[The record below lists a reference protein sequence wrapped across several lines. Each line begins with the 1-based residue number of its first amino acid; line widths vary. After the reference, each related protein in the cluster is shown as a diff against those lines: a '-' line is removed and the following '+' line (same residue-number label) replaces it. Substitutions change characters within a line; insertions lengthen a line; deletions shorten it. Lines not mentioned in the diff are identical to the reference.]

1 MYLMCIDVHVLSV
14 IKASEEYETIAE
26 GMKGSLDK
34 INSLLKDPHITIND
48 EIYDVELFLCSDYK
62 MILLLMGLKK
72 ASSQYACVWCKVD
85 QKDRWDTGIEDTE
98 YLVTNRR
105 TLESLYEDYREKQY
119 SCKHL
124 PLVHIETDHIIPDE
138 LHLLLRITDIL
149 LKNFIA
155 TAVAHDKRLMKTRWK
170 LKQGPMVRSVIL
182 NIRRCGIPFDIW
194 MKKNDDESSDKSN
207 YSYTSLVGYRKK
219 NLLKFFPSKI
229 PLCHPSTEVKRV
241 AQLWIV
247 SSKTIKLCV
256 KGCNVCIIVE
266 GFQRPLRFDIAK
278 ESAHSVRPTTPKGNR
293 LLAKDWVD
301 DYTDLRDVH
310 CSYRPQYVTPYIHIL
325 TYHVPHLIRM
335 YGNIKQFSC
344 QAVEKKNDICKSI
357 YFKSS
362 NKWDA
367 PKDIV
372 DHEQRVKKLKAFARR
387 KRGYTWHKKT
397 ASPESRQYQNL

>member
-1 MYLMCIDVHVLSV
+1 MHVHHSDVHLLSV

-241 AQLWIV
+241 AQLWIDFKDLYDLI
-247 SSKTIKLCV
+247 S
-256 KGCNVCIIVE
+256 
-266 GFQRPLRFDIAK
+266 QR
-278 ESAHSVRPTTPKGNR
+278 N
-293 LLAKDWVD
+293 LLTQYDLLHQKAKDWVD

-310 CSYRPQYVTPYIHIL
+310 CSYRPQYVTPYMHIL

>member
-241 AQLWIV
+241 AQLWIDFKDLYDLI
-247 SSKTIKLCV
+247 S
-256 KGCNVCIIVE
+256 
-266 GFQRPLRFDIAK
+266 QR
-278 ESAHSVRPTTPKGNR
+278 N
-293 LLAKDWVD
+293 LLTQYDLLHQKAKDWVD

-310 CSYRPQYVTPYIHIL
+310 CSYRPQYVTPYMHIL

>member
-241 AQLWIV
+241 AQLWIDFKDLYDLI
-247 SSKTIKLCV
+247 S
-256 KGCNVCIIVE
+256 
-266 GFQRPLRFDIAK
+266 QR
-278 ESAHSVRPTTPKGNR
+278 N
-293 LLAKDWVD
+293 LLTQYDLLHQKAKDWVD